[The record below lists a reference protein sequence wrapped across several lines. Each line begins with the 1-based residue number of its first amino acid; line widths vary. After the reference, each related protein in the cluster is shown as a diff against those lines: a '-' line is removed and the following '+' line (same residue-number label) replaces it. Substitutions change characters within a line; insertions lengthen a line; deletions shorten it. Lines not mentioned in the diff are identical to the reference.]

1 MPRQANEMVSDADR
15 RAARAG
21 RRDVRLLVPGRDGQ
35 AQPARYEILNIS
47 TSGMLFKSSSKLEVG
62 AQFTVLFPGEHAVES
77 HVVWADDELYGCKF
91 ASPVSSA
98 VVAGVVLKSAPLRP
112 AKSTPEPE
120 TTSVTGLP
128 AALADRIAALR
139 KREGLSLDD
148 VAGELGVSRQAV
160 WYWETGR
167 SKPRPNALSELA
179 ALLGTSE
186 AELTG
191 AGQESTFSR
200 IVREA
205 KETLG
210 AYLGIPP
217 SDIRLVIER

>member
-1 MPRQANEMVSDADR
+1 MSKQAREKVSASGR
-15 RAARAG
+15 RHERAG
-21 RRDVRLLVPGRDGQ
+21 RRDVRLVVSGSDGES
-35 AQPARYEILNIS
+35 QPANYEILNIS
-47 TSGMLFKSSSKLEVG
+47 TSGMLFKSSRKLQVG
-62 AQFTVLFPGEHAVES
+62 ARFTAVFPGDKAVEGS
-77 HVVWADDELYGCKF
+77 VIWADDELYGCKF

-98 VVAGVVLKSAPLRP
+98 TVAGVVLKSAPVQP
-112 AKSTPEPE
+112 ASSAPPE
-120 TTSVTGLP
+120 TRASAPLP
-128 AALADRIAALR
+128 TTLEERIAHFR
-139 KREGLSLDD
+139 KRAGLSLDEI
-148 VAGELGVSRQAV
+148 AAELGVSRQAA